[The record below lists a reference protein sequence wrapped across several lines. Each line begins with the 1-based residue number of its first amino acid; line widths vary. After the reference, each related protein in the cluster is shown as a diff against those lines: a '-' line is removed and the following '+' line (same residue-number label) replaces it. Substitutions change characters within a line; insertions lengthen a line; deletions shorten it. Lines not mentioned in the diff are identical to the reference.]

1 MCKTSPT
8 VPVGAKELTALL
20 VKARS
25 LMISIY
31 GNEWSDNM
39 TYIECLE
46 NLEDCIVSTAIM
58 ATQDASETKTEQFLR
73 DCEYDGPAF

>member
-1 MCKTSPT
+1 MRKTLPT

-31 GNEWSDNM
+31 ENDWSDNM
-39 TYIECLE
+39 TYTECLE
-46 NLEDCIVSTAIM
+46 NLEECIVSTAIM
-58 ATQDASETKTEQFLR
+58 ATQDISETQTDQFLR
-73 DCEYDGPAF
+73 DCNYDGSAL

>member
-8 VPVGAKELTALL
+8 VPVGTKELTALL

-31 GNEWSDNM
+31 GNEWSDNL
-39 TYIECLE
+39 TYTECLD

-58 ATQDASETKTEQFLR
+58 ASLDASETKTEQFLR
-73 DCEYDGPAF
+73 DCNYAGPVF

>member
-1 MCKTSPT
+1 MCKTLPT

-31 GNEWSDNM
+31 GNEWSDNL
-39 TYIECLE
+39 TYTECLD

-58 ATQDASETKTEQFLR
+58 ATLDASETKTEQFLR
-73 DCEYDGPAF
+73 DCNYDGPVF

>member
-8 VPVGAKELTALL
+8 VPVGAMELTALL

-31 GNEWSDNM
+31 GNEWSDNL
-39 TYIECLE
+39 TYTECLE

-58 ATQDASETKTEQFLR
+58 ATLDASETKTEQFLR
-73 DCEYDGPAF
+73 DCKYDGPAF

>member
-8 VPVGAKELTALL
+8 VPVGAKELIALL

-31 GNEWSDNM
+31 GNEWSDNL
-39 TYIECLE
+39 TYTECLD

-58 ATQDASETKTEQFLR
+58 ATLDTSETKTEQFLR
-73 DCEYDGPAF
+73 DYNYDGPVF